1 MSISPINFNGMLQN
15 NSEVGNVK
23 IQEDSRGTLAQNV
36 AQTAQ
41 TQTEQQVAQSVQQTE
56 NNDPNAFDM
65 NGGGYGYGGDGGQ
78 NRRKND
84 GKEKKALADG
94 SVTIKNQHKGFNITI

>member
-23 IQEDSRGTLAQNV
+23 IQEDSRGALAQNV
-36 AQTAQ
+36 AQAAQ

-65 NGGGYGYGGDGGQ
+65 SGGGYGYGGDGGQ
-78 NRRKND
+78 NRKKKD
-84 GKEKKALADG
+84 DKEKKILSDG
-94 SVTIKNQHKGFNITI
+94 SVTIKNQHKSFNITI